1 MNTSVRNDAQG
12 GKKMVRHC
20 LRDKGTNSL
29 SMLLGVSFLGL
40 DRRFETSQG
49 RTNGDS
55 LGRIIFSLVGLNG
68 APELR
73 GRDLAVEM

>member
-12 GKKMVRHC
+12 GKKMVPP
-20 LRDKGTNSL
+20 LPSGQRDQQSVNASRG
-29 SMLLGVSFLGL
+29 FFGL

-68 APELR
+68 APELAR
-73 GRDLAVEM
+73 KGFSG